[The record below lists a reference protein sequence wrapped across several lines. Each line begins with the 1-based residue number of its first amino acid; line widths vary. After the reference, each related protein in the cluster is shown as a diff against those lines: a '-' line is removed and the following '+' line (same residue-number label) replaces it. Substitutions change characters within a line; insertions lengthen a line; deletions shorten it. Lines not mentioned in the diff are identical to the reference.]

1 MVEKRLTCL
10 LGSPVAHSLSPAMH
24 NLSFENLGIDCY
36 YEAID
41 VKIPELPAAV
51 EDLKKR
57 NVLGFN
63 LTMPLKEAIIPLC
76 DELSLASKISGS
88 VNTVLNKDGKLYGYT
103 TDGIGFMEA
112 AREVNMDPVGKT
124 MVVFGGG
131 GAALSILA
139 QAAIDGVKK
148 IYVFNRKGKSWDNIE
163 KKIPLFKE
171 GTKCEIEMKEYADTD
186 GLRKALQEAV
196 LLVNASSV
204 GMAPNEDGC
213 LIEDKTL
220 LHKDLNVFDIIYNPA
235 ETKLMKIAAEMGC
248 NTANGKMMLLYQGA
262 AAFKIWTGENMPID
276 LVKEKVFPN
285 STTKQ

>member
-1 MVEKRLTCL
+1 MKEKRLTCL

-204 GMAPNEDGC
+204 GMAPNEAGC

-235 ETKLMKIAAEMGC
+235 ETKLMKIATEMGC

>member
-1 MVEKRLTCL
+1 M

-24 NLSFENLGIDCY
+24 NLSFETLGLDCY

-41 VKIPELPAAV
+41 VKIPELENALV
-51 EDLKKR
+51 DLKKR

-63 LTMPLKEAIIPLC
+63 LTMPLKEAMVPLC
-76 DELSLASKISGS
+76 DELSLASKMCGS
-88 VNTVLNKDGKLYGYT
+88 VNTVLNKDGKLIGYT

-112 AREVNMDPVGKT
+112 AKEVDMDPVGKT

-163 KKIPLFKE
+163 KKLPLFKE
-171 GTKCEIEMKEYADTD
+171 GTSCEIIMEEYANKEA
-186 GLRKALQEAV
+186 LKKALDEAY

-213 LIEDKTL
+213 LIDDANL
-220 LHKDLNVFDIIYNPA
+220 FHKGLNVFDIIYNPA
-235 ETKLMKIAAEMGC
+235 ETKLMKMAKEAGC

-262 AAFKIWTGENMPID
+262 AAFTIWTEKTMPVD